1 MVKAVTVGRNVY
13 HPDFRAWRTVAPVF
27 VVVVEI
33 FMMSAIAVL
42 QATERERL
50 GSGPASLRLIDKKC
64 FPRKKTN
71 GVYLARNPKQ
81 TIKA

>member
-1 MVKAVTVGRNVY
+1 MVKAVIVGRNVY

-27 VVVVEI
+27 VVALTLES

-71 GVYLARNPKQ
+71 RVYLVG
-81 TIKA
+81 